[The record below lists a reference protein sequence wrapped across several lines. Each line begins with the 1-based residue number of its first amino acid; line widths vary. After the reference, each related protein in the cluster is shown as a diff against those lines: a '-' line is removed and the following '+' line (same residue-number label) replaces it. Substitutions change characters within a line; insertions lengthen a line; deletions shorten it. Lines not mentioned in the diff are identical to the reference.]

1 VNLSRY
7 NGHTVT
13 NSTEVFMALIKSD
26 CKGVER
32 FEGEANDCTVRALA
46 NVLGAPYPLAHRLL
60 SAAGRKPK
68 RGMLWS
74 QWSKVYSRLGIKMVS
89 VHGSTKSARFIARA
103 SGVKLSQGIT
113 IEKMLPLIS
122 KGRYIVQVTGHVFAV
137 IDGKIL
143 DYGYNPAGARVAS
156 VYKLDSQAVIFD

>member
-1 VNLSRY
+1 M
-7 NGHTVT
+7 
-13 NSTEVFMALIKSD
+13 EIFMALIKSD

-103 SGVKLSQGIT
+103 SGVRLSQGIT

-156 VYKLDSQAVIFD
+156 LYKLESQAVLFN

>member
-1 VNLSRY
+1 M
-7 NGHTVT
+7 
-13 NSTEVFMALIKSD
+13 EVFMALIKSD
-26 CKGVER
+26 SKGVER

-46 NVLGAPYPLAHRLL
+46 NVLGAPYPLAHKLL
-60 SAAGRKPK
+60 TAAGRKPK

-74 QWSKVYSRLGIKMVS
+74 QWSKVYNRLGIKMVS
-89 VHGSTKSARFIARA
+89 VHGSTKSARFIARS

-156 VYKLDSQAVIFD
+156 LYKLESQAVTFN

>member
-1 VNLSRY
+1 
-7 NGHTVT
+7 
-13 NSTEVFMALIKSD
+13 
-26 CKGVER
+26 
-32 FEGEANDCTVRALA
+32 
-46 NVLGAPYPLAHRLL
+46 
-60 SAAGRKPK
+60 
-68 RGMLWS
+68 MLWS